1 MIAFLVFLALMIAF
15 IVGCVCISMRFYLSK
30 KTGYLQGRQ
39 LVTMS
44 QTAFIGERSSKQ
56 RRDKLDRGMN
66 ECALRVFGIG
76 LGIVTVMLILIIAF
90 FSVVL

>member
-15 IVGCVCISMRFYLSK
+15 IVGSVCVSMRFYLSK
-30 KTGYLQGRQ
+30 KTGYPQGRQ

-56 RRDKLDRGMN
+56 CRNKLDWGMN
-66 ECALRVFGIG
+66 ECAWRVCGIS
-76 LGIVTVMLILIIAF
+76 LGVVTVMLFLIITF
-90 FSVVL
+90 FCVAL